1 MSKIIEKVGPKER
14 RFLDALR
21 DLFVGAK
28 VDGESGYINLMRIKA
43 SYFTGLVEPTLM
55 ENIAAALKEFPEF
68 REEMFDKLH
77 AFFSRYFSRSGSICF
92 AYTPNHFSVYE
103 KVYTDEQDVV
113 LFWKTHM
120 LYYVKTDTL
129 FQDLK
134 VEIDGETFFFD
145 CSKLQ
150 HKKANEKR
158 QTVHTFDKV
167 EKDDTI
173 RLAVTYSEKGRK
185 TKVEDILK
193 ALKKAGHPV
202 KEATLE
208 KAMRVFERQ
217 SDVDYFINKDA
228 STFLQEQFDLWMYQY
243 MFRDET
249 HWTEGRVQELQALK
263 NIAFKI
269 IDFIAQ
275 FEDELVRVWNKPK
288 FVRGSHYVVTL
299 DRLAEKEGGLD
310 VIAALVKHKGMTEQI
325 AEWIDLGIM
334 KKGFDPKTILEGNG
348 KKKTLAKDWQFLPV
362 DTKYFTS
369 LELKLI
375 RLFDNLDEELDG
387 RLIKSDN
394 YQALNTFR
402 EKLKDRVSLAY
413 ADPPYNTGGSEF
425 IYSNEFHRSSWISM
439 IRERVA
445 ASRILLRESGVAAV
459 SIDDFEFANL
469 QKGLS
474 DLFGKNES
482 LGNLVIETKP
492 SGRTNDDFFATCQEY
507 CVFFAKDTS
516 KTNINFFKLTD
527 QQAAMYREGEGKD
540 SFKWRDFLRTGG
552 TSTPEERPN
561 SYYPIYANPETG
573 ELSLEKSSRFSVEI
587 LPIDSKGKKRVWRK
601 TPASFFRQNQLG
613 DFRLAKGQG
622 KSFKIRIKDRIKEGI
637 RPKSLWVGAKYDAA
651 AHGTKVLKKLGLEFD
666 YPKPVP
672 LMEDIIHCILDPEE
686 SHHVVDYFAGS
697 GATLHALFNR
707 WKEESRNVKFTMIEM
722 GSHFENTLLKRAKK
736 LALSHNWEDGKA
748 KDKIG
753 TSLFLKY
760 FLLEQY
766 EDALATSLY
775 SGDEG
780 DLFRNTKKDPYTQ
793 YVFLR
798 DEKQSQVLELDY
810 ENDEVNVDLTRLYPD
825 IDLAETLSCVT
836 GKWIK
841 RITKDEVEFADGSKE
856 SLVKPDWRL
865 LKPLIFWGPAE

>member
-28 VDGESGYINLMRIKA
+28 VDGESGYINLMSIKA

-55 ENIAAALKEFPEF
+55 EDIAAALKEFPEF

-77 AFFSRYFSRSGSICF
+77 AFFSRYFSRNGSICF
-92 AYTPNHFSVYE
+92 AYTPNHFNVYE
-103 KVYTDEQDVV
+103 RVYTDEQDVA

-158 QTVHTFDKV
+158 QTIHTFDKV

-173 RLAVTYSEKGRK
+173 RLAVTYSENGRK
-185 TKVEDILK
+185 TKVEDTLK

-208 KAMRVFERQ
+208 KAIRVFERQ
-217 SDVDYFINKDA
+217 RDVDYFINKNA
-228 STFLQEQFDLWMYQY
+228 KAFLREQFDLWMYHY

-249 HWTEGRVQELQALK
+249 HWTEGRIQELQALK

-288 FVRGSHYVVTL
+288 FVRDSHYVVTL

-334 KKGFDPKTILEGNG
+334 KKGFDPKTILERNG

-362 DTKYFTS
+362 DTKYFAN

-375 RLFDNLDEELDG
+375 GLFDNLDEELDG
-387 RLIKSDN
+387 RLIKSEN
-394 YQALNTFR
+394 YQALLGVAHRWARAAKAIYIDPPFNKASEANYEYNVKYKDSTWLTLLQNRIEISKQLLKDGGFFLLRCDQNGNFLARSVLDNEFGKFGFKNQLSVRRVKKNITEQGRAPMPEALDTIFVYERTESAYSDTSIDHERAGYWRRMDDSAGERNPPNRVIFGKRFSPPPGKHFKFNQTSIEKMIKEGRIRIRCDNGLFVTSEEDWKDDSMKFNENSLPQYFVPAAKTKNLDTFWSDIYGYSFDWGFQTENS
-402 EKLKDRVSLAY
+402 EKLL
-413 ADPPYNTGGSEF
+413 
-425 IYSNEFHRSSWISM
+425 
-439 IRERVA
+439 
-445 ASRILLRESGVAAV
+445 SRILKVTTDSK
-459 SIDDFEFANL
+459 D
-469 QKGLS
+469 
-474 DLFGKNES
+474 
-482 LGNLVIETKP
+482 LVIDFFLGSGTTCAVAHK
-492 SGRTNDDFFATCQEY
+492 SGRKWIGVDIGAHFESIIVPRLKLVLSGEERGVSRDL
-507 CVFFAKDTS
+507 S
-516 KTNINFFKLTD
+516 WIGGGFFK
-527 QQAAMYREGEGKD
+527 
-540 SFKWRDFLRTGG
+540 
-552 TSTPEERPN
+552 
-561 SYYPIYANPETG
+561 YY
-573 ELSLEKSSRFSVEI
+573 
-587 LPIDSKGKKRVWRK
+587 
-601 TPASFFRQNQLG
+601 
-613 DFRLAKGQG
+613 
-622 KSFKIRIKDRIKEGI
+622 
-637 RPKSLWVGAKYDAA
+637 
-651 AHGTKVLKKLGLEFD
+651 H
-666 YPKPVP
+666 
-672 LMEDIIHCILDPEE
+672 
-686 SHHVVDYFAGS
+686 
-697 GATLHALFNR
+697 
-707 WKEESRNVKFTMIEM
+707 
-722 GSHFENTLLKRAKK
+722 
-736 LALSHNWEDGKA
+736 
-748 KDKIG
+748 
-753 TSLFLKY
+753 
-760 FLLEQY
+760 LEQY
-766 EDALATSLY
+766 EDVFSAALY

-780 DLFRNTKKDPYTQ
+780 DLFHNTKKDPYTQ

-825 IDLAETLSCVT
+825 IDLAETLSCAI
-836 GKWIK
+836 GKRIK

-856 SLVKPDWRL
+856 SLVKPKWGL